1 MSAAPLV
8 KVAGRS
14 APLTRR
20 TVERTAAAVLAAE
33 GRTAVLSIT
42 FLGRAAME
50 DLNRR
55 WTGRPGPTDV
65 LAFAL
70 REPGGG
76 LVGDVY
82 ICSWVARREAAERG
96 IPVRQELKRLIVH
109 GVLHVLG
116 YDHPEGPDRVRS
128 AMWRRQERLV
138 RRIR

>member
-1 MSAAPLV
+1 MSAAPPV
-8 KVAGRS
+8 KVAGRA
-14 APLTRR
+14 APLSRR
-20 TVERTAAAVLAAE
+20 AVVRAAEAVLAGERRA
-33 GRTAVLSIT
+33 AVLSIT
-42 FLGRAAME
+42 FLSRAAMQ

-55 WTGRPGPTDV
+55 WTGRPGATDV
-65 LAFAL
+65 LAFPL

-82 ICSWVARREAAERG
+82 ICPWVARREAVKRG
-96 IPVRQELKRLIVH
+96 IPLRQELKRLIVH

-128 AMWRRQERLV
+128 AMWKRQERLV